1 MLKTAPEPIQVIAK
15 WVITMRL
22 VAQVIVTIHEEKKNA
37 ALAPLERSHTHSGA
51 DNDTEKEESDP
62 SFEELIKE
70 AGEG

>member
-22 VAQVIVTIHEEKKNA
+22 VAQVVVTIHEEKKNA

-70 AGEG
+70 AGEV